1 LWNLV
6 VKPTKNSNVMN
17 VKKLVRGVLS
27 MVALVG
33 MTSCSLLSQTLDANG
48 PIAEAKAKKMEAE
61 ILLRDEIV
69 QFAEQYLGTRYRS
82 AGKSPGGFDCSG
94 FVYYIM
100 KEHEIRMNSSS
111 ATQENQG
118 ESISKKEAR
127 PGDLVFFRRSPGGRV
142 YHVAMIYENDKKKGI
157 TLIHSTSG
165 RGVVVEKL
173 ENSDYWRSKIM
184 SFRNV
189 VGSKR

>member
-1 LWNLV
+1 
-6 VKPTKNSNVMN
+6 MN
-17 VKKLVRGVLS
+17 AKRLVRGVLS

-33 MTSCSLLSQTLDANG
+33 LTSCSLLSQTLDSKG
-48 PIAEAKAKKMEAE
+48 PIAEAKAKKIEKE
-61 ILLRDEIV
+61 ILFRSEMV
-69 QFAEQYLGTRYRS
+69 EFAEQYLGTHYRS

-100 KEHEIRMNSSS
+100 KEHDIKMNSSS
-111 ATQENQG
+111 ASQENQG
-118 ESISKKEAR
+118 ESISKKEAQ

-142 YHVAMIYENDKKKGI
+142 YHVAMVYENDKKDGI

-165 RGVVVEKL
+165 RGVVIEKL
-173 ENSDYWRSKIM
+173 EGSGYWRSKIM

-189 VGSKR
+189 VSGKN

>member
-1 LWNLV
+1 
-6 VKPTKNSNVMN
+6 MN
-17 VKKLVRGVLS
+17 AKRLVRGVLS
-27 MVALVG
+27 IVALVG

-61 ILLRDEIV
+61 ILQRDEIV
-69 QFAEQYLGTRYRS
+69 QFAEQYLGTHYRS

-100 KEHEIRMNSSS
+100 KEHEIRMNSSAAS
-111 ATQENQG
+111 QENQG

-142 YHVAMIYENDKKKGI
+142 YHVAMVYENDKKKGMTI
-157 TLIHSTSG
+157 IHSTSG
-165 RGVVVEKL
+165 RGVVIEKL
-173 ENSDYWRSKIM
+173 EGSDYWRSKIM

-189 VGSKR
+189 VSDKK

>member
-1 LWNLV
+1 
-6 VKPTKNSNVMN
+6 MN

-69 QFAEQYLGTRYRS
+69 HFAEQYLGTHYRS

-100 KEHEIRMNSSS
+100 KEHDIKMNSSS

-142 YHVAMIYENDKKKGI
+142 YHVAMIYENDKKKGM

-173 ENSDYWRSKIM
+173 EDSAYWRSKIM

-189 VGSKR
+189 VSGKK